1 MKHNYKPLR
10 TPQYGVDILHDAL
23 WNKGTAFTPSE
34 RERLGLRGLLPP
46 TVRTLEDQAGRVL
59 KHLDAQGNS
68 EEKNLYLQDLH
79 NRNETLY
86 FKTLV
91 DNIES
96 MAPLVYTPTVGQVCL
111 QFGNQFLRPR
121 GMYFSKHDRGYM
133 SSMVHNWPHN
143 DVHVIVVTDGSRI
156 LGLGDLGVN
165 GMGIPI
171 GKLALYCAAGG
182 IAPHRVL
189 PITIDVGTN
198 NQALLEDPQYL
209 GIREKR
215 ISGQE
220 YYDVL
225 DEFMAAVYN
234 RWPNVMV
241 QFEDFETSKA
251 EPLLARYR
259 EKYRMFNDDIQGT
272 GSVTLSGLLSAVRN
286 SGGSIA
292 DLKVLCVG
300 AGSAGLGVCSQ
311 IVAGMVKTGMT
322 RDEAMNRFVICA
334 SKGVLGKEDGK
345 YGNPNYA
352 RGFDPSR
359 KEWVHKTLSDG
370 MPLVDAVKQFKPTV
384 LLGLSTV
391 ANIFNE
397 EVVKAMDQV
406 NTSSRPII
414 MPMSNPTSKSECT
427 PEDAYKWT
435 NGRAVVAT
443 GSPFQPVNFKGQ
455 IMVPSQCNNM
465 YIFPGNSPLVCLRL
479 PIRL

>member
-171 GKLALYCAAGG
+171 GKLALYTACAG
-182 IAPHRVL
+182 INPVQCL
-189 PITIDVGTN
+189 PVQIDVGCNTPAVVN
-198 NQALLEDPQYL
+198 DIFYTGLRQPRIRGPAYDALIAEFITAAQNKY
-209 GIREKR
+209 GRN
-215 ISGQE
+215 
-220 YYDVL
+220 VL
-225 DEFMAAVYN
+225 I
-234 RWPNVMV
+234 
-241 QFEDFETSKA
+241 QFEDF
-251 EPLLARYR
+251 
-259 EKYRMFNDDIQGT
+259 
-272 GSVTLSGLLSAVRN
+272 
-286 SGGSIA
+286 
-292 DLKVLCVG
+292 
-300 AGSAGLGVCSQ
+300 
-311 IVAGMVKTGMT
+311 
-322 RDEAMNRFVICA
+322 
-334 SKGVLGKEDGK
+334 
-345 YGNPNYA
+345 
-352 RGFDPSR
+352 
-359 KEWVHKTLSDG
+359 
-370 MPLVDAVKQFKPTV
+370 
-384 LLGLSTV
+384 
-391 ANIFNE
+391 
-397 EVVKAMDQV
+397 
-406 NTSSRPII
+406 
-414 MPMSNPTSKSECT
+414 
-427 PEDAYKWT
+427 
-435 NGRAVVAT
+435 
-443 GSPFQPVNFKGQ
+443 
-455 IMVPSQCNNM
+455 
-465 YIFPGNSPLVCLRL
+465 GNSNAFRL
-479 PIRL
+479 LDAHAKSACVFNG